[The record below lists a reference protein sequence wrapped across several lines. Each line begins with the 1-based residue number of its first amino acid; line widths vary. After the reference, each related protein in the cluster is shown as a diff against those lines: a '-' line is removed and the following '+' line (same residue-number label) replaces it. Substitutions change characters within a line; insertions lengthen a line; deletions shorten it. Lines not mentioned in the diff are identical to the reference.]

1 MSLLSFDVLGSG
13 PEEETSDSGCHGEI
27 QAEAKEEQAEVDNM
41 DLG

>member
-13 PEEETSDSGCHGEI
+13 PEETSDLGCHGEI

-41 DLG
+41 DLV